1 MTVSHDQKPQVF
13 QVDHTV
19 GCKEK
24 RLSERDGLALDYGG
38 PFMRS
43 KVNLNLE
50 GTETW
55 QKVLGWKVTKL
66 H

>member
-1 MTVSHDQKPQVF
+1 M
-13 QVDHTV
+13 

-55 QKVLGWKVTKL
+55 QKVLDWKVTVTL
-66 H
+66 I